1 MTHSPETRPSGPHFP
16 ACQQKEEANG
26 QASGDFCAHCISP
39 ELINR
44 QLALEEEMLTQGR
57 ARWLHTI
64 QAAKERRN
72 EAATSYGHMLL
83 KRGVEP
89 LAAAIRAFQEQAAT
103 GRAGRRHASVGLL
116 AGIEPEVAAF
126 ISLRKALDRMTTP
139 DITMQAVS
147 VDIARALELEKKVLA
162 LRDQDN
168 PRYKMTKRHIQGHS
182 SQKYRRTVLSYA
194 FGKSGTVAFRPW
206 SRPDCLHLGQ
216 KMLELIMESTG
227 IFHLVRRPL
236 PGRRI
241 SSAAD
246 SSGWVYTLE
255 LSPSCRDWLQRHR
268 ETAGLMY
275 PDYLPTIVPPK
286 PWRGA
291 GGGGYYSLDDTRPLS
306 LVKLGDMDY
315 QRDLDRRIQNGEL
328 KDVLM
333 AVNAMQNTAWSI
345 NSPVLEVAR
354 RLWDVT
360 GGDMAGLPKRDGWR
374 LPLCPVCGADITDS
388 AAAYVKHD
396 CLDTLAP
403 EELADWKRAA
413 LRIHEKNVANN
424 SRRLTVAKILT
435 LAERFQREH
444 HFYYPYQLDF
454 RGRIYAVPTYLN
466 PQGTDL
472 AKGLLRFSEGKPL
485 GDMKAVRWLAIHGSN
500 TWGND
505 KVSLDERH
513 SWVLEHQE
521 RILAQAADPLAD
533 GWWME
538 ADAPFCFLAFC
549 FEWAGYV
556 REGLGFLSR
565 LPIALD
571 GTCNGLQIYSL
582 MLRDAVG
589 GHAVNLTPTEKPQDI
604 YGIVAE
610 KVRAVLKHDADHGG
624 PVQGRKKD
632 EGPLY
637 DSALCARFLLGLGID
652 RKTTKRQVMVLPYGG
667 TNESCREYTK
677 EWLTGKLD
685 GRALPDGLSLHRL
698 NLYLSGLIWEAIG
711 ATVIKA
717 REAMSFLQDTALI
730 LAKLKHPL
738 RWTSPTGLPVLQ
750 RYMDMEKRRVKTQ
763 LGDNL
768 IYLTL
773 HEEKQDI
780 LNVAKQRSAVA
791 PNFVHSLDAAA
802 LMFTVRDCLRRGI
815 GSFAM
820 IHDSYGTHA
829 ADTETLAATLREVFV
844 RLFGGDNNMLTLWLR
859 EVSAV
864 LTPRQRATLQTP
876 FPPVPGMGSLRV
888 EDVRN
893 SLFFFA

>member
-1 MTHSPETRPSGPHFP
+1 MSDHPQKCPSAFYLKDNQQQEET
-16 ACQQKEEANG
+16 NG
-26 QASGDFCAHCISP
+26 ESSGDFCAPCISQN
-39 ELINR
+39 LMKR

-57 ARWLHTI
+57 ARWLHNV
-64 QAAKERRN
+64 QAAKERHS
-72 EAATSYGHMLL
+72 EATTSYGHMLL

-89 LAAAIRAFQEQAAT
+89 LAAAIQGFQERAVT
-103 GRAGRRHASVGLL
+103 GRAGRRHAAVGLL
-116 AGIEPEVAAF
+116 AGISPEVAAF
-126 ISLRKALDRMTTP
+126 VSLRKALDRMTTP
-139 DITMQAVS
+139 GITMQAVA
-147 VDIARALELEKKVLA
+147 VDIARALELEKKILA

-168 PRYKMTKRHIQGHS
+168 PRYKMTKRHIQGHN
-182 SQKYRRTVLSYA
+182 SQKYRRTVLNFA

-206 SRPDCLHLGQ
+206 SKPECLHLGQ
-216 KMLELIMESTG
+216 KMLELIMETTG
-227 IFHLVRRPL
+227 IFHLVRRPM
-236 PGRRI
+236 PGRHGV
-241 SSAAD
+241 AAND
-246 SSGWVYTLE
+246 AYMLE
-255 LSPSCRDWLQRHR
+255 LAPSCRDWLKRHR

-291 GGGGYYSLDDTRPLS
+291 GGGGYYSLDEVRPLS
-306 LVKLGDMDY
+306 LVKVADMDY

-328 KDVLM
+328 PVVLT

-345 NSPVLEVAR
+345 NEPVLETAR
-354 RLWDVT
+354 QIWDVT
-360 GGDMAGLPKRDGWR
+360 GGDVAGLPKRDGWR
-374 LPLCPVCGADITDS
+374 LPPCPICGADITDS
-388 AAAYVKHD
+388 ASAYIKHG
-396 CLDTLAP
+396 CLDTLCP

-435 LAERFQREH
+435 LAERFKRED

-454 RGRIYAVPTYLN
+454 RGRIYAVPSYLN

-472 AKGLLRFSEGKPL
+472 AKGLLRFSEGKAL

-513 SWVLEHQE
+513 SWVLEQQE
-521 RILAQAADPLAD
+521 RILAVAADPLAD

-556 REGLGFLSR
+556 REGLSFCSR

-589 GHAVNLTPTEKPQDI
+589 GHAVNLTPTKTPQDI

-610 KVRAVLKHDADHGG
+610 KVRAALLHDAEHGG
-624 PVQGRKKD
+624 PVQGKKKD
-632 EGPLY
+632 ADGPLY
-637 DSALCARFLLGLGID
+637 DSSVCARVLLKLGID

-677 EWLTGKLD
+677 EWLTAKLD
-685 GRALPDGLSLHRL
+685 GRALPDGLSLRRL

-717 REAMSFLQDTALI
+717 REAMTFLQETALI

-750 RYMDMEKRRVKTQ
+750 RYMDAEKRRVKTQ
-763 LGDNL
+763 LGDAL

-773 HEEKQDI
+773 HEEKQDT
-780 LNVAKQRSAVA
+780 LNVSKQRSAVA
-791 PNFVHSLDAAA
+791 PNVVHSLDASA
-802 LMFTVRDCLRRGI
+802 LMFTVRDCLRHGV

-829 ADTETLAATLREVFV
+829 AHTETLAATLRDVFV
-844 RLFGGDNNMLTLWLR
+844 RLFGGNSNMLALWLR

-876 FPPVPGMGSLRV
+876 FPTVPTMGSLDV
-888 EDVRN
+888 EEVRN